1 MQRKTIYLL
10 SLLLLLSLTTR
21 QTNAAFPFLQ
31 DSGPDGIVSME
42 AENFENNVPQGFHT
56 WTLVNSPAG
65 ACGSK
70 AMQAL
75 PNNNIRWRDASDYI
89 MYSPRLD
96 FKVNFVKTG
105 THYVW
110 IRGHANGWGGD
121 DDCHAGL
128 NYQPTLTG
136 EQINFNAT
144 ADWGWFN
151 ISKKITG
158 VATVSV
164 PNAGVHTINIWMCD
178 DGAIID
184 KIVLTTNPAY
194 VPSGEGPQESITD
207 NYLSVDDFEYYDGTA
222 NLIFQT
228 WIPDNGTGATI
239 GRPNPPYVEQTIV
252 YSGRQAMPYYYD
264 NSRIGKAYYSEA
276 EADTAKLQIGHD
288 WMEDGVKAL
297 TLYFY
302 GDPDNDSNST
312 ERMYV
317 ALEDSG
323 GHIAVVTY
331 DGNASDIQKKSWQ
344 EWNIELKKFTG
355 ADLSNVTKLY
365 LGFGDRYSHPKPGGK
380 GIIFFDDI
388 RLHPPK
394 CVPARAKP
402 AGDINNDCI
411 VDYADLWIMAD
422 NWLRICQ
429 EADVYRDGKVAFTDF
444 TILANTWLEELLWPQ

>member
-75 PNNNIRWRDASDYI
+75 PNLGFKFRDDYI
-89 MYSPRLD
+89 TLSPRLD
-96 FKVNFVKTG
+96 FKISFAKTG
-105 THYVW
+105 THYIWV
-110 IRGHANGWGGD
+110 RANANGSGSD
-121 DDCHAGL
+121 DSCHAGL
-128 NYQPTLTG
+128 DNQANTTSNR
-136 EQINFNAT
+136 ISFNGT
-144 ADWGWFN
+144 ADWAWFN
-151 ISKKITG
+151 ARENNAGLATFD
-158 VATVSV
+158 VA
-164 PNAGVHTINIWMCD
+164 NAGVHSVNIWMQE

-276 EADTAKLQIGHD
+276 QADTAKLQIGQD
-288 WMEDGVKAL
+288 WTKDGVKAL
-297 TLYFY
+297 TIYFY
-302 GDPDNDSNST
+302 GDPDNDANVT
-312 ERMYV
+312 ERMYA

-344 EWNIELKKFTG
+344 EWNIELKKFTVV
-355 ADLSNVTKLY
+355 DLTNVTKLS
-365 LGFGDRYSHPKPGGK
+365 LGFGDRYSHLKPGGK

>member
-1 MQRKTIYLL
+1 MRRKPFYAL
-10 SLLLLLSLTTR
+10 SLVLLLSLTAR

-31 DSGPDGIVSME
+31 DSGPDGIISME

-56 WTLVNSPAG
+56 WTLVTSPAG

-70 AMQAL
+70 AVQAL
-75 PNNNIRWRDASDYI
+75 PNAGFNWRDDYNYLA
-89 MYSPRLD
+89 YSPRLD
-96 FKVNFVKTG
+96 FKVSFIKTG

-110 IRGHANGWGGD
+110 VRANANGSGD
-121 DDCHAGL
+121 DDSCHVGL
-128 NYQPTLTG
+128 DNQANTTS
-136 EQINFNAT
+136 NRFSFNAA

-151 ISKKITG
+151 TRYDTTR
-158 VATVSV
+158 ATFNV
-164 PNAGVHTINIWMCD
+164 PNSGIHTVNIWMQE

-194 VPSGEGPQESITD
+194 VPSGEGPQESMTD
-207 NYLSVDDFEYYDGTA
+207 SFLPVDDFEYYDGTA

-228 WIPDNGTGATI
+228 WIRDNGTGATI
-239 GRPNPPYVEQTIV
+239 GCLNPPYVEQTIV
-252 YSGRQAMPYYYD
+252 YSGKQAMPYYYD
-264 NSRIGKAYYSEA
+264 NNKAVKAYYSEA
-276 EADTAKLQIGHD
+276 EADTAKLEIGQD
-288 WMEDGVKAL
+288 WTKNGVKAL

-312 ERMYV
+312 ERLYA
-317 ALEDSG
+317 ALEDSS

-331 DGNASDIQKKSWQ
+331 DGNATDIQKKSWQ

-365 LGFGDRYSHPKPGGK
+365 LGFGDRYNHPKPGGK

-388 RLHPPK
+388 RLQPPR

-411 VDYADLWIMAD
+411 VNYADLWIMTD

-444 TILANTWLEELLWPQ
+444 TILANTWLEELLWP